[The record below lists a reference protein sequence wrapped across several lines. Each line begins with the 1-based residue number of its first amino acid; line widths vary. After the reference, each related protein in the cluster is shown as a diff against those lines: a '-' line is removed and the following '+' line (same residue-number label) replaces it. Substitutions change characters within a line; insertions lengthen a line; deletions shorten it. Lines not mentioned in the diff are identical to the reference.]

1 MPRARRA
8 EAARRERAAR
18 RRGARRPDASPLV
31 CEMYTAVVGPVAR
44 CSACGRPRA
53 VLINHATTRL
63 HTGTV
68 TGRLHRVQ
76 YSERIDYRL
85 GRLDLAY
92 RESPR
97 RSYT

>member
-1 MPRARRA
+1 MHDRSNSCTAERDVPRRHVVSGRPGA
-8 EAARRERAAR
+8 E
-18 RRGARRPDASPLV
+18 ARRPDASPLV

-85 GRLDLAY
+85 GRLDLV
-92 RESPR
+92 S
-97 RSYT
+97 